1 MRAPR
6 GAGGTPGGFVLSP
19 RPLDALVL
27 AGSRG
32 EGDPL
37 ADAQGVRH
45 RALLEVGGVPMLLR
59 VLRTLTA
66 TAGVGDLRVS
76 IDDPT
81 ALDTVPELRRL
92 RESGRLAAHTS
103 LSSPSRSVL
112 DALAGDEERRV
123 LVTTAD
129 HALLTPEVAE
139 YFLARA
145 AALDA
150 DVCVGMVARP
160 VVQARFPDVPRTW
173 VPFRD
178 DRYSGANLYV
188 FRTPRALRMVEF
200 WIQAESFRKQPWRIA
215 STFGPVPL
223 LLFALRLLTLDDALT
238 RMSKIIGARIE
249 AVRLPFAE
257 AAVDIDRPSDLEL
270 AERILAERGDAS
282 AQEHSSCSPSAAK
295 APSPA

>member
-1 MRAPR
+1 
-6 GAGGTPGGFVLSP
+6 
-19 RPLDALVL
+19 
-27 AGSRG
+27 
-32 EGDPL
+32 
-37 ADAQGVRH
+37 
-45 RALLEVGGVPMLLR
+45 MLLR
-59 VLRTLTA
+59 VLRTLAA
-66 TAGVGDLRVS
+66 TSGVGDLRVS
-76 IDDPT
+76 IDDPG
-81 ALDTVPELRRL
+81 ALGAVPDLARML
-92 RESGRLAAHTS
+92 ESGRLTPHTS

-129 HALLTPEVAE
+129 HALLTPEIAE
-139 YFLARA
+139 YFLSRA

-178 DRYSGANLYV
+178 ERYSGANLYV
-188 FRTPRALRMVEF
+188 FRMPRALRMVEF
-200 WIQAESFRKQPWRIA
+200 WIKAESFRKQPWRIA

-223 LLFALRLLTLDDALT
+223 LLFALRRLTLDDALM
-238 RMSKIIGARIE
+238 RMSKMIGARIE

-270 AERILAERGDAS
+270 AERILAERVTAG
-282 AQEHSSCSPSAAK
+282 AQERSSRSPTAEK
-295 APSPA
+295 APPPA